1 MMQQSINV
9 QRALFLVIGVAIGVG
24 VAGWLPDTPLH
35 AVATHGQDNFALAT
49 GVLDEEVEAA
59 YFLDFLTG
67 DLKAA
72 VLNPQTHKFT
82 AFYKTNILQHM
93 ASEDVKNPRFLMVTG
108 RADLRR
114 GAAPTQIGD
123 SVVYV
128 CEVNS
133 GKMVAYGTPWVPG
146 RQALGA
152 QTKTALVPL
161 DRVEFREVKIRQ
173 E

>member
-1 MMQQSINV
+1 MHQSVNV
-9 QRALFLVIGVAIGVG
+9 QRALFLVIGVAIGAG
-24 VAGWLPDTPLH
+24 VAGWLPHKPLH

-49 GVLDEEVEAA
+49 GLLDETVEAV
-59 YFLDFLTG
+59 YFLDFITG

-82 AFYKTNILQHM
+82 AFYQINILQHM
-93 ASEDVKNPRFLMVTG
+93 ASTDVKNPRYLIVTG
-108 RADLRR
+108 RADLKR
-114 GAAPTQIGD
+114 GAAATQIGD
-123 SVVYV
+123 AVVYV

-133 GKMVAYGTPWVPG
+133 GKMIAYGVPWVPG

-161 DRVEFREVKIRQ
+161 DGVEFRSEKLRRD
-173 E
+173 

>member
-1 MMQQSINV
+1 MQQSLNS
-9 QRALFLVIGVAIGVG
+9 QRALFLVLGVAIGVG
-24 VAGWLPDTPLH
+24 VAGWLPNTPLH

-49 GVLDEEVEAA
+49 GRLDEEVEAV

-72 VLNPQTHKFT
+72 VLNPQTHKFS

-93 ASEDVKNPRFLMVTG
+93 TTNDVKNPRFLIVTG
-108 RADLRR
+108 QAKLRR
-114 GAAPTQIGD
+114 GTGATQVGE

-133 GKMVAYGTPWVPG
+133 GKMIAYGIPWVPE

-152 QTKTALVPL
+152 NTKTALVPL
-161 DRVEFREVKIRQ
+161 DGVEFRNVQLREK
-173 E
+173 